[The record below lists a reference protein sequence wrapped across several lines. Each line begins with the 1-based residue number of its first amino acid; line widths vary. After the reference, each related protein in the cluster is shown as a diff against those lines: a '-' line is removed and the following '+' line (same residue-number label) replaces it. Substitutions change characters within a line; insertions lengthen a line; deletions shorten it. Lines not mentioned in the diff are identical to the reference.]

1 MHQASVVAGSV
12 MPSAAFP
19 TAGAE
24 PDGLKPQL
32 GLLDATMINVGT
44 MVGSSIFIVPAAI
57 AGAFTGSM
65 PTIGVWIAG
74 GLVSMCGALCVAELG
89 AAMPRAG
96 GQYVYLQRAFG
107 PLWGWLYGWGAAVII
122 NPASI
127 AFVAVGFATYL
138 GYFLP
143 LDAWGVKLV
152 AVASIVLLTGLNF
165 FGLRTGAVTQNILT
179 LLKIVA
185 VAALVLAGLLL
196 PGGSAANLD
205 PLWPREPAMSLIGPF
220 GVAMVAVLGAYDGW
234 IEITYVGSEL
244 KSPGRDMPRSIV
256 LSTLIVT
263 LLYVGMSTAVLWV
276 LGREGTAASSLV
288 AADAMRV
295 VLGPIGATLIVI
307 AILVSTTGCNNGII
321 FTAPRIPYAMARE
334 GRFFSRAARL
344 NPRYR
349 TPNTALLGQGVWA
362 SLLALSG
369 SYIQL
374 LTYMVFVSF
383 LFYAMSAAAVI
394 VLRRRAPEMARPYR
408 AWGYPVTP
416 VIFILFALYLV
427 GNTIVESPRDAAVGG
442 GLLLL
447 GLPFYWYFLRTY
459 RPVAADGSTL
469 T

>member
-1 MHQASVVAGSV
+1 MLSSASPAGV
-12 MPSAAFP
+12 
-19 TAGAE
+19 E
-24 PDGLKPQL
+24 PDGLRPQL

-57 AGAFTGSM
+57 AGTFTGSL
-65 PTIGVWIAG
+65 PTIAVWVVG
-74 GLVSMCGALCVAELG
+74 GLVSLCGALCVAELG

-107 PLWGWLYGWGAAVII
+107 PLWGYLYGWGASVII

-127 AFVAVGFATYL
+127 AFIAVGFATYL
-138 GYFLP
+138 GFFVP
-143 LDAWGVKLV
+143 LGPGAIKLV
-152 AVASIVLLTGLNF
+152 AVASILLLTILNS
-165 FGLRTGAVTQNILT
+165 FGLRTGAVTQNVFT
-179 LLKIVA
+179 LLKIAA

-196 PGGSAANLD
+196 PGGRAANLE
-205 PLWPREPAMSLIGPF
+205 PLWPLESAGSLIGPF

-234 IEITYVGSEL
+234 IEITYVGSEM

-263 LLYVGMSTAVLWV
+263 LLYVGMSSAVLWV
-276 LGREGTAASSLV
+276 LGREGTAGSSLV
-288 AADAMRV
+288 AADAMRI

-307 AILVSTTGCNNGII
+307 AILVSTTGCNHGIV
-321 FTAPRIPYAMARE
+321 FTAPRIPYAMARQ
-334 GRFFSRAARL
+334 GRFFPWAARL

-349 TPNTALLGQGVWA
+349 TPNTALGAQGIWA

-383 LFYAMSAAAVI
+383 LFYALSAAAVI
-394 VLRRRAPEMARPYR
+394 VLRRREPDMARPYR
-408 AWGYPVTP
+408 TWGYPVTP
-416 VIFILFALYLV
+416 VIFILFAMYLV
-427 GNTIVESPRDAAVGG
+427 GNTIVESPRDAAVGT

-447 GLPFYWYFLRTY
+447 GLPFYWYFLRQY
-459 RPVAADGSTL
+459 RPVAPDGPTL

>member
-12 MPSAAFP
+12 MPRASS

-24 PDGLKPQL
+24 HDGLQPQL

-57 AGAFTGSM
+57 AGAFTGSV
-65 PTIGVWIAG
+65 PTIAVWIVG
-74 GLVSMCGALCVAELG
+74 GLVSMFGALCVAELG

-107 PLWGWLYGWGAAVII
+107 PLWGYLYGWGAAVII

-127 AFVAVGFATYL
+127 AFVAVGFATHL

-143 LDAWGVKLV
+143 LDAEGVKLV
-152 AVASIVLLTGLNF
+152 GVGSIVLLTGLNF
-165 FGLRTGAVTQNILT
+165 FGLRTGADTQNVLT
-179 LLKIVA
+179 LLKIAA

-196 PGGSAANLD
+196 PGGSAANLE
-205 PLWPREPAMSLIGPF
+205 PLWPRESALSLIGPF

-234 IEITYVGSEL
+234 IEITYVGSEM

-263 LLYVGMSTAVLWV
+263 LLYVGMSSAVLWV
-276 LGREGTAASSLV
+276 LGRAGTAGSALV

-295 VLGPIGATLIVI
+295 VLGPIGATLIVL

-334 GRFFSRAARL
+334 GKFFSWAARL

-349 TPNTALLGQGVWA
+349 TPNTALVVQGVWA
-362 SLLALSG
+362 ALLALSG
-369 SYIQL
+369 TYIQL
-374 LTYMVFVSF
+374 LTYVVFVSF
-383 LFYAMSAAAVI
+383 LFYALSAAAVI
-394 VLRRRAPEMARPYR
+394 VLRHRAPDLPRPYR

-416 VIFILFALYLV
+416 VVFILFAMYLV
-427 GNTIVESPRDAAVGG
+427 GNTIVESPRDAAVGA

-447 GLPFYWYFLRTY
+447 GVPFYWYFLRTY
-459 RPVAADGSTL
+459 RPVPADGPTL
-469 T
+469 R

>member
-1 MHQASVVAGSV
+1 MHQATVVAGPV
-12 MPSAAFP
+12 IPGTAFP
-19 TAGAE
+19 TAGAD

-57 AGAFTGSM
+57 AGAFTGSV
-65 PTIGVWIAG
+65 PTIAVWIAG
-74 GLVSMCGALCVAELG
+74 GLVSMFGALCVAELG

-122 NPASI
+122 NPAAI

-152 AVASIVLLTGLNF
+152 AVGSILLLTGLNF
-165 FGLRTGAVTQNILT
+165 FGLRTGAVTQNVLT
-179 LLKIVA
+179 LLKIAA
-185 VAALVLAGLLL
+185 VVALVLAGLLL
-196 PGGSAANLD
+196 PGGSAANLE
-205 PLWPREPAMSLIGPF
+205 PLWPRESAVSLIGPF

-234 IEITYVGSEL
+234 IEITYVGSEMT
-244 KSPGRDMPRSIV
+244 SPGRDMPRSIV
-256 LSTLIVT
+256 LSTLLVT

-276 LGREGTAASSLV
+276 LGREGTAGSSLV

-321 FTAPRIPYAMARE
+321 FTAPRVPYAMARE
-334 GRFFSRAARL
+334 GKFFSWAARL

-349 TPNTALLGQGVWA
+349 APNTALVVQGVWS

-383 LFYAMSAAAVI
+383 LFYAMSAAGVI

-416 VIFILFALYLV
+416 VIFIFFALYLV

-447 GLPFYWYFLRTY
+447 GVPFYWYFLRTH
-459 RPVAADGSTL
+459 RPVAADGPTL

>member
-1 MHQASVVAGSV
+1 MLETPVVAESA
-12 MPSAAFP
+12 MPSSAS
-19 TAGAE
+19 TTTGGE
-24 PDGLKPQL
+24 HDGLRPQL

-57 AGAFTGSM
+57 AGAFTGSL
-65 PTIGVWIAG
+65 PTIAVWVVG
-74 GLVSMCGALCVAELG
+74 GLVSLCGALCVAELG

-107 PLWGWLYGWGAAVII
+107 PLWGYLYGWGAAVII

-127 AFVAVGFATYL
+127 AFIAVGFATYL
-138 GYFLP
+138 GFFVP
-143 LDAWGVKLV
+143 LGAGAIKLV
-152 AVASIVLLTGLNF
+152 AVASILLLTVLNS
-165 FGLRTGAVTQNILT
+165 FGLRTGAVTQNVFT
-179 LLKIVA
+179 LLKIGA

-196 PGGSAANLD
+196 PGGSAANLE
-205 PLWPREPAMSLIGPF
+205 PLWPLESAGRLIGPF

-234 IEITYVGSEL
+234 IEITYVGSEM
-244 KSPGRDMPRSIV
+244 KSPGRDMPRSII

-263 LLYVGMSTAVLWV
+263 LLYVGMSSAVLWV
-276 LGREGTAASSLV
+276 LGREGTAGSSLV
-288 AADAMRV
+288 AADAMRI

-307 AILVSTTGCNNGII
+307 AILVSTTGCNHGIV
-321 FTAPRIPYAMARE
+321 FTAPRIPYAMARQ
-334 GRFFSRAARL
+334 GKFFPWAARL

-349 TPNTALLGQGVWA
+349 TPNTALGAQGIWA

-383 LFYAMSAAAVI
+383 LFYALSAAAVI
-394 VLRRRAPEMARPYR
+394 VLRRREPDMARPYR

-416 VIFILFALYLV
+416 VVFILFAMYLV
-427 GNTIVESPRDAAVGG
+427 GNTIVESPRDAAVGT

-447 GLPFYWYFLRTY
+447 GLPFYWYFLRQY
-459 RPVAADGSTL
+459 RPVAPDGPTL